1 MPIQR
6 SRDNF
11 RKLIDEYVQTHQ
23 VIMLDNP
30 WISMGLN
37 GISSENFSINV
48 GIGNTFY
55 GHINSSIGAK
65 NDKINQKLLPLLQS
79 RSDIV
84 AKIQKQ
90 FNGCDFIRSIHLSSA
105 KQNLSFEI
113 KWFGT
118 LDEYLK
124 SIVNLPIYRSG
135 ISKSDCIYELSDLG
149 ISQENHE
156 MKEFLRY
163 PRQNWDWLEYL
174 EIYEEFDLLL
184 PNLRETLAKLL
195 DRHCAGIRMLDI
207 IYSL

>member
-48 GIGNTFY
+48 GIGSTFY

-105 KQNLSFEI
+105 QQNLSFEI

-207 IYSL
+207 IHSL

>member
-48 GIGNTFY
+48 GIGSTFY

-105 KQNLSFEI
+105 QQNLSFEI

-124 SIVNLPIYRSG
+124 SIVNLPIHRSG

-207 IYSL
+207 IHSL